1 MLLLHFYVF
10 FCSFLLQVCHGR
22 STIVLGQ
29 SVADGDSLTSSGGT
43 FELGF
48 FTPGSSPHRYVGIWF
63 KKIPVRKVVWV
74 ANRLNPVVGSSGV
87 LQIGEDGNLVI
98 MDGQNLTWSTVVS
111 SVSNGSIVELLDS
124 GNLVL
129 REGDSN
135 GSFIWQSFDYPS
147 DCFLQNMKV
156 GLNLKTG
163 EKRFLTSWRSDNDPS
178 PGNFT
183 LGVDQQ
189 KLPQGLVWK
198 GSTGGLGNGMEL
210 ASLEFSAGVRHG
222 FILMVS
228 CLSQIMKK
236 ACYTSLT
243 LDTMIP
249 FRPS

>member
-1 MLLLHFYVF
+1 M
-10 FCSFLLQVCHGR
+10 
-22 STIVLGQ
+22 
-29 SVADGDSLTSSGGT
+29 
-43 FELGF
+43 
-48 FTPGSSPHRYVGIWF
+48 
-63 KKIPVRKVVWV
+63 

-198 GSTGGLGNGMEL
+198 GSARYWRPDWAMEWN
-210 ASLEFSAGVRHG
+210 
-222 FILMVS
+222 
-228 CLSQIMKK
+228 
-236 ACYTSLT
+236 
-243 LDTMIP
+243 
-249 FRPS
+249 